1 MINLKFKYLFG
12 AILTNFYRFFRIFPN
27 SDPIMGFALPAA
39 KNEPWWK
46 GALFAFVVMFSFDIL
61 TGHLGLWTIVTS
73 LTYAAV
79 ILLFHFFLKNKKSTM
94 KLFLGSGAVAVL
106 IFDFITGPVMSSFMF
121 GQSFIV
127 TLIMQIPFTLLHIVS
142 VSFSILIIS
151 PFLDPQLNKEMSR
164 HVYSVKNLAKNLVF
178 YLRNA

>member
-1 MINLKFKYLFG
+1 MKFKYFFSG
-12 AILTNFYRFFRIFPN
+12 ILTNFCRFFRIFPN
-27 SDPIMGFALPAA
+27 ADPIMGFALPAA

-46 GALFAFVVMFSFDIL
+46 GALFAFVVMFTFDIL
-61 TGHLGLWTIVTS
+61 TNHLGLWTLVTS

-79 ILLFHFFLKNKKSTM
+79 IMLFHFFLKNKESTM
-94 KLFLGSGAVAVL
+94 RLFLGSGAVAVL
-106 IFDFITGPVMSSFMF
+106 IFDFITGPIMSSFMF
-121 GQSFIV
+121 KQPFLV

-164 HVYSVKNLAKNLVF
+164 HVSSVKNLARNFVF